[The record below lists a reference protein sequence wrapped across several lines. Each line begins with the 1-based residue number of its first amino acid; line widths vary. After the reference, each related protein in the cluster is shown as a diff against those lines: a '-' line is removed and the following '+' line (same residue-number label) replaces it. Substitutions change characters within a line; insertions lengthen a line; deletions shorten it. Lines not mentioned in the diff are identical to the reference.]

1 MTKKVLFEKQGAIA
15 VITLNRPEAL
25 NALDNDMIADILSY
39 LQRSKQDDDIRVVCL
54 KGMGKAFC
62 AGDDLIDMGT
72 EAHPNPSNKLTE
84 YMDGYPAIVKAMR
97 ALEKPIIAQVHKYA
111 LGAGFEIAL
120 ASDFIIAS
128 KETKFGLPF
137 VLRGLSS
144 GTVLLQEQLGYH
156 LTARYLY
163 TGEMFSTEEAKSW
176 NLLYKVTELD
186 ELEEATLEL
195 AKLLEKSATRA
206 IGLMKTAMHKSRHIG
221 LDEALQVQVYST
233 LGSFHTEDYKEG
245 VQSFMEKRNSNFVG
259 R

>member
-1 MTKKVLFEKQGAIA
+1 MSKKVVFEKHGAIA
-15 VITLNRPEAL
+15 KIILNRPESL
-25 NALDNDMIADILSY
+25 NALDNDMIADILLY
-39 LQRSKQDDDIRVVCL
+39 LKQSKQDDEIRVVCL

-72 EAHPNPSNKLTE
+72 EENPNPSNKLTE

-111 LGAGFEIAL
+111 LGAGLEIAL

-156 LTARYLY
+156 LAARYLY
-163 TGEMFSTEEAKSW
+163 TGDMFSTDDAKSW
-176 NLLYKVTELD
+176 NLLYKVTELN
-186 ELEEATLEL
+186 ELEETTAEL
-195 AKLLEKSATRA
+195 AEILEKSATRA
-206 IGLMKTAMHKSRHIG
+206 IGLMKTAMHKSRNIG
-221 LDEALQVQVYST
+221 LEEALQVQVYST

-245 VQSFMEKRNSNFVG
+245 VQSFMEKRKSNFVG
-259 R
+259 K